1 MRKWF
6 AYREVPHQ
14 CGSGNLKKGN
24 NQVRRLSLKDL
35 TGAFIVLIVGYGI
48 SLVVFMVEKVTGQKI

>member
-1 MRKWF
+1 MWERQF
-6 AYREVPHQ
+6 
-14 CGSGNLKKGN
+14 KKGN